1 MGKATLV
8 VDGVTYEGV
17 VRLLPN
23 GAMEAMGDFHPV
35 SETGPEFKSAYDL
48 ANLKAIR
55 HSWAVFWADAEKS
68 GKILDPEWLDIGHV
82 SVATAYHPKCG
93 RVTFIAYPQ
102 QPSGDGDGRIVK
114 TYSLGLNWQDRSVVS
129 LHYAKHLIA
138 EYWAT
143 FCKSHEK
150 PSVLWTQVTD
160 QILVGECGGWQCA
173 ITPSSLGANTPSL
186 AAWMTDKP
194 CDPYVATC
202 TSIEVAKR
210 TFVNKAHGKFSETC

>member
-1 MGKATLV
+1 
-8 VDGVTYEGV
+8 VTYEGV

-23 GAMEAMGDFHPV
+23 GAMEALGDFHPV
-35 SETGPEFKSAYDL
+35 SETGPEFKSEDDL
-48 ANLKAIR
+48 ANLKANR
-55 HSWAVFWADAEKS
+55 HSWAVFWADKEKS
-68 GKILDPEWLDIGHV
+68 DKILDPKWLDIGHV

-93 RVTFIAYPQ
+93 RVTFIIEPVVAPRGGCGGFAIKAYP
-102 QPSGDGDGRIVK
+102 SGELRWDRGC
-114 TYSLGLNWQDRSVVS
+114 YSLISSAKEEVRS
-129 LHYAKHLIA
+129 LWR
-138 EYWAT
+138 E

-150 PSVLWTQVTD
+150 PSALWTQVTD
-160 QILVGECGGWQCA
+160 QILVGECGDWQCA

-210 TFVNKAHGKFSETC
+210 TFVNKAHGKFPETC